1 MDHEE
6 RIQEAFNNLFWT
18 RVYAVHQDSHQDNA
32 RYPLA
37 TDIIDSRNKVEEASD
52 FLQLQF
58 KVHYDPRE
66 FANDNP
72 DP

>member
-1 MDHEE
+1 MDQEE

-37 TDIIDSRNKVEEASD
+37 TDIIDSKNKVDEASD
-52 FLQLQF
+52 FL
-58 KVHYDPRE
+58 
-66 FANDNP
+66 
-72 DP
+72 